1 MSHMPEDVSTK
12 KKGEGPDKWEIES
25 WCRTIT
31 EAEEIRSDQEKMK
44 HVAPMLAKKAKAAI
58 KTMEQLRARSK
69 VAQEEEEDDDAD
81 S

>member
-1 MSHMPEDVSTK
+1 MSDMPAEPKEKDSK
-12 KKGEGPDKWEIES
+12 GPDKWEIES

-31 EAEEIRSDQEKMK
+31 EAEEIRSDKEKMK

-69 VAQEEEEDDDAD
+69 VAQEEDDDAD